1 MENIQLFLKAAEAY
15 GVPRASLF
23 QTVDLYESRNM
34 AQVLNTL
41 LQLGTEVR
49 TRPLLEILT
58 RTAIYI

>member
-41 LQLGTEVR
+41 LQLGTEVS
-49 TRPLLEILT
+49 LT
-58 RTAIYI
+58 LSLNVTGNL